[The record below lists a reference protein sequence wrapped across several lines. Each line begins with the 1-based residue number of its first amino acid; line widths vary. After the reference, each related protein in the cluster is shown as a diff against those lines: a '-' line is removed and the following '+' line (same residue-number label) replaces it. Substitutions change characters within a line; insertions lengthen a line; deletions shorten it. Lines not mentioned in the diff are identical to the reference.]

1 MPYII
6 PEIGEEPKGALLRRC
21 QILRWLGV
29 DRLMFD
35 KIVRECLLPYRV
47 LIPGGVKYFR
57 REDVVRRFL
66 NGFKPTVPPKEV
78 VAKPRRGFGAAG
90 KGKT

>member
-1 MPYII
+1 MPYVISK
-6 PEIGEEPKGALLRRC
+6 IGEEPKQALLRRC
-21 QILRWLGV
+21 DVLRWLGIH
-29 DRLMFD
+29 RLMFD
-35 KIVRECLLPYRV
+35 KIVREGLLPYKV
-47 LIPGGVKYFR
+47 LIRGGVKYFR

-78 VAKPRRGFGAAG
+78 VSKPRRGFVAAG